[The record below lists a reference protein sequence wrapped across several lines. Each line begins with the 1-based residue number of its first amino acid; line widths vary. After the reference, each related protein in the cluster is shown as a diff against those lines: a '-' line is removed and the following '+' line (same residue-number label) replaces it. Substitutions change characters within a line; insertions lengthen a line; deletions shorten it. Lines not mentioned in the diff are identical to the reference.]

1 MKTNTI
7 RLTQKKP
14 KKAVRIAQKKQTKI
28 ERLSKI
34 MLIGT
39 VLCCMAPFLYVMSMQ
54 MKASSSGITMMNLI
68 ETNPLV
74 NLNMIAAFLN
84 PFVGYMLFLTRKRL
98 LAYENYE
105 SVYLNLAILMVAQIC
120 SMNILYLCLFAYV
133 LYKAMDVYEKPFKS
147 AFQVMSKSFVGK
159 ELGGSILIF
168 CFFLLITL
176 LTLRLNFLA

>member
-14 KKAVRIAQKKQTKI
+14 KKALKITQKNQTKI
-28 ERLSKI
+28 DKVSRI

-39 VLCCMAPFLYVMSMQ
+39 VLCCIAPFLYLFSMQ
-54 MKASSSGITMMNLI
+54 MKSTSAGITIMDLV
-68 ETNPLV
+68 ETNPLI

-133 LYKAMDVYEKPFKS
+133 LYKAMDIYQKPFKS
-147 AFQVMSKSFVGK
+147 AFQALNKSFIGK
-159 ELGGSILIF
+159 ELGGSIFIF